1 MLLLAAFGVK
11 RHQIDVNVGLRNPLY
26 ANVEMARYL
35 IGGFNIA
42 LDARTGD
49 RQLLPAQTVGGDIR
63 QQLRRFYRTA
73 DFNDSFC
80 HAAQPR
86 QRIIQPRRIDGGVKI
101 QLLNAKLAFYIG
113 AVWAQR
119 KVQPRSST
127 ACSCCPLA
135 SR

>member
-42 LDARTGD
+42 LNARLGD
-49 RQLLPAQTVGGDIR
+49 RQLLPTQTAGGDIR

-73 DFNDSFC
+73 DFNDSF
-80 HAAQPR
+80 AMPPSPGSALSSP
-86 QRIIQPRRIDGGVKI
+86 
-101 QLLNAKLAFYIG
+101 G
-113 AVWAQR
+113 ASMA
-119 KVQPRSST
+119 
-127 ACSCCPLA
+127 A
-135 SR
+135 SRFSSLTPSSPFISALFGPSARCSPGIVHCM

>member
-42 LDARTGD
+42 LNARLGD
-49 RQLLPAQTVGGDIR
+49 RQILPAQTAGGDIR

-80 HAAQPR
+80 HAAQSW

-119 KVQPRSST
+119 KVQPRDR
-127 ACSCCPLA
+127 PLHVA
-135 SR
+135 VAL

>member
-42 LDARTGD
+42 LNARLGD
-49 RQLLPAQTVGGDIR
+49 RQLLPAQAAGGDIR

-73 DFNDSFC
+73 DFNDSF
-80 HAAQPR
+80 AMPPSPGSALSSP
-86 QRIIQPRRIDGGVKI
+86 
-101 QLLNAKLAFYIG
+101 G
-113 AVWAQR
+113 ASMA
-119 KVQPRSST
+119 
-127 ACSCCPLA
+127 A
-135 SR
+135 SRFSSLTPSSPLYRRCLGPAQGAAPDRPLHVAVAL

>member
-42 LDARTGD
+42 LNARRATDSSCQRKPRAVISANSCGASTVP
-49 RQLLPAQTVGGDIR
+49 RTLTIPFAMPPSPAAH
-63 QQLRRFYRTA
+63 YPA
-73 DFNDSFC
+73 
-80 HAAQPR
+80 
-86 QRIIQPRRIDGGVKI
+86 RRIDGGVKI

-119 KVQPRSST
+119 KVQPGIVH
-127 ACSCCPLA
+127 CM
-135 SR
+135 